1 MKPTTSSQNSFE
13 LLNIILL
20 ESNFKRDVEISYTD
34 EEFKSN
40 IDIGIENQ
48 LKDSILF
55 VEVSLTYS
63 SGIEDNKEIQA
74 FIKMVGVFKCP
85 NNSDLSTET
94 FGKINAPAILFPFI
108 RENLASV
115 SMKAG
120 ISPILLPP
128 VNFVKL
134 SQK

>member
-1 MKPTTSSQNSFE
+1 MKPIISSQDSFE

-20 ESNFKRDVEISYTD
+20 ESNFKRNAEISYVD

-40 IDIGIENQ
+40 IDIHIGNQ
-48 LKDSILF
+48 LKDDMLF
-55 VEVSLTYS
+55 VELSLTYF
-63 SGIEDNKEIQA
+63 SGIGKNKEIQA

-85 NNSDLSTET
+85 KDAALSIET
-94 FGKINAPAILFPFI
+94 FSRINAPAILFPFI

-120 ISPILLPP
+120 INPILLPP